1 MDTQKFEFSDNELSC
16 EELDC
21 VSGGLIKGEVGVCRQ
36 DEGASGGQNDPAQM
50 FQQILQ
56 QLTQGG

>member
-21 VSGGLIKGEVGVCRQ
+21 VSGGLIKGEVGVCKN
-36 DEGASGGQNDPAQM
+36 DEQEASKALNDFNA
-50 FQQILQ
+50 LVSK
-56 QLTQGG
+56 LTQ